1 MLSIAPVTSGVGA
14 AAYYAGDNY
23 YCDAQLKEHSEWTGR
38 GAEALGLVGPVDQK
52 LFEAVL
58 EGRLPDGSVIPDG
71 TRGVHRPG
79 VDLTFSAPK
88 SVSLMAYLGGD
99 ARLLEAHRA
108 TVRSTLAWAER
119 HYAEVRVTDSSG
131 RQRLVTSGNLVVAL
145 FQHDTSRLLDPQAH
159 IHAVIANATAA
170 PDGQWRA
177 LAGHALWTGKTTI
190 ASVYNATFRQAVERL
205 GYTTEASGR
214 HGQFEIAGVSREAI
228 AAFSQRR
235 AEIVETAKGLAHQ
248 TPAAMAAV
256 TLRTRGAKPEAVDR
270 DQLHAEWQER
280 ASAIGFD
287 PRPMVKA
294 ALRVAA
300 RGIEGWQR
308 LIAGIRGITAQAR
321 ALVERLGLID
331 PAHPHDP
338 LVPERPGRMSP
349 ADYAAA
355 HAVAAGARHLG
366 EREAGWARLD
376 LVKAALDLGPPV
388 GVQGIEH
395 RIAHLVAKGLLVAA
409 PDGKMMTTAQAIAR
423 ERAFLDAVAVG
434 RGCSAP
440 LLAREGTRER
450 ERDAGEGRGGGTARE
465 RPRDERSARQPATT
479 KERDRAAAPTPDVG
493 WSRGGARDGPRD
505 EATPPATAEASS
517 RRALA
522 SEAARGG
529 LRLTRGQMQAG
540 VSILASSDRT
550 VAIQGD
556 AGSGKSSMLRPVA
569 RLLEAE
575 GRPVLGLAVS
585 HAIAARLGEDV
596 GVPTMTVARFL
607 NTHRGL
613 RDPGKAGAAEASDI
627 RGAVLLVDEASM
639 LSTRDAE
646 RLVAI
651 ANATGVAR
659 LALIGD
665 AKQLGAVEAGRPFA
679 DMQTSDTASMRENL
693 RARTDVVRLV
703 HKLAQGH
710 DMQGLAKALEGHT
723 VTTEATARE
732 AAERWMALPPE
743 DRATTAIFVTGRA
756 LRAAVNQAVQAQRAE
771 RGETLPGLTIKGVLS
786 EVHLTREEQ
795 RHPQYYRPGQVVL
808 LSRPLT
814 AQGLPA
820 GRMAILSREPRGA
833 FRVKRED
840 GREGRF
846 TPGRLA
852 ANRVSDAVRLFEARD
867 LPLNIGDPIVWRA
880 NDPERGI
887 RNSERAVL
895 AEVDP
900 AHARFLKPDGT
911 LLSLRRDDPM
921 LTRLDLGYALNAHAA
936 QGATADKAI
945 LVARADEGR
954 LITPPLMAVLLTRAR
969 DDIHLIT
976 NSLDQLLGRAQRQPG
991 EKVSAKAIAAPIRE
1005 PRQIEMTLPPP
1016 EPDNP
1021 KPRVPE
1027 KYRDMEIGW

>member
-1 MLSIAPVTSGVGA
+1 MLSIARVTSGGGA

-23 YCDAQLKEHSEWTGR
+23 YCGAQLKEHSEWTGR
-38 GAEALGLVGPVDQK
+38 GADALGLRGPVDQK

-145 FQHDTSRLLDPQAH
+145 FQHDTSRMLDPQAH
-159 IHAVIANATAA
+159 IHAIIANMTQL

-205 GYTTEASGR
+205 GYETEASGR

-235 AEIVETAKGLAHQ
+235 AEIVETAKSLAHQ

-270 DQLHAEWQER
+270 DQLHAEWRDR
-280 ASAIGFD
+280 AKAIGFD

-294 ALRVAA
+294 ALCEAA
-300 RGIEGWQR
+300 RGSEGWQR
-308 LIAGIRGITAQAR
+308 LVAGIRGITAQAR

-338 LVPERPGRMSP
+338 LVPERPGRMAP

-388 GVQGIEH
+388 TVQRIEQ

-409 PDGKMMTTAQAIAR
+409 PDGQMLTTAQAIAR

-434 RGCSAP
+434 RGSSAP

-450 ERDAGEGRGGGTARE
+450 ERATAPTPKAG
-465 RPRDERSARQPATT
+465 RPRD
-479 KERDRAAAPTPDVG
+479 
-493 WSRGGARDGPRD
+493 GARDGPRD

-522 SEAARGG
+522 AEAARGG

-540 VSILASSDRT
+540 VAILASKDRT
-550 VAIQGD
+550 IAIQGD
-556 AGSGKSSMLRPVA
+556 AGSGKSAMLRPVA

-596 GVPTMTVARFL
+596 GIPTMTVAKFL
-607 NTHRGL
+607 ATHRGL
-613 RDPGKAGAAEASDI
+613 LETGKTGAAEANAIDL

-646 RLVAI
+646 RLVAV
-651 ANATGVAR
+651 ANAAGAAR

-665 AKQLGAVEAGRPFA
+665 SKQLGAVEAGKPFA
-679 DMQTSDTASMRENL
+679 DMQTSDTAAMRENL

-710 DMQGLAKALEGHT
+710 DMRGLAKALEGHT
-723 VTTEATARE
+723 FTTEATARE
-732 AAERWMALPPE
+732 AAARWMALPAE
-743 DRATTAIFVTGRA
+743 ERATTAIFVTGRA

-795 RHPQYYRPGQVVL
+795 RHPQHYRPGQVVL

-820 GRMAILSREPRGA
+820 GRMEILAREPGGA

-921 LTRLDLGYALNAHAA
+921 LTRIDLGYALNAHAA
-936 QGATADKAI
+936 QGATANKAI
-945 LVARADEGR
+945 LVARADEGK

-976 NSLDQLLGRAQRQPG
+976 NSLNELLGRAQRQPG
-991 EKVSAKAIAAPIRE
+991 AKTSATEIAAPIRE

-1016 EPDNP
+1016 EPDKP
-1021 KPRVPE
+1021 KPHVPE
-1027 KYRDMEIGW
+1027 KYRDMGIGW